1 MNCQEFDNHIYE
13 LAADR
18 LMDAGAR
25 RSALAHA
32 LACRDCSARLGRER
46 MIAENL
52 RAYAES
58 TEEAQASPQL
68 RQNLLAAFT
77 EQHKQRVDLQPVVPS
92 GPSAGAPVIAFTPRA
107 PRRWTQVSLAAAA
120 GLLAL
125 FAIGMFLRWRTSE
138 PTTKP
143 LAKERLRPNPQP
155 TSSPNSSPTPAP
167 AAQPPRKPA
176 ARPLRR
182 ATDNRQLVR
191 ATRSR
196 ETRVLARAT
205 AAKGTEETT
214 AFIPLTY
221 SGGAASDAGSM
232 VVRVEV
238 PRATLLSLGLPL
250 NLERGN
256 SHVKADLLVGD
267 DGITRAIRF
276 VR

>member
-13 LAADR
+13 LAEDR

-25 RSALAHA
+25 RSALAHS
-32 LACRDCSARLGRER
+32 LACRDCSGRLGRER

-58 TEEAQASPQL
+58 TEEAQASPRL

-77 EQHKQRVDLQPVVPS
+77 ELHKQNVDLPPAVPAVPS
-92 GPSAGAPVIAFTPRA
+92 ASAPVIAFTPRV
-107 PRRWTQVSLAAAA
+107 PRRWVQASLAAAA

-138 PTTKP
+138 PTMP
-143 LAKERLRPNPQP
+143 IAKERTPSRPQP
-155 TSSPNSSPTPAP
+155 TSSPVSSPTPAP
-167 AAQPPRKPA
+167 QTQRKPA

-182 ATDNRQLVR
+182 ATDNRQLAR
-191 ATRSR
+191 ATRSG
-196 ETRVLARAT
+196 ESRVLAQT
-205 AAKGTEETT
+205 AAAKSTEETT

-221 SGGAASDAGSM
+221 AGGAASGAGSM

>member
-13 LAADR
+13 LAEDR
-18 LMDAGAR
+18 LIDAGAR
-25 RSALAHA
+25 RSALAHS

-46 MIAENL
+46 MMAENL

-107 PRRWTQVSLAAAA
+107 PRRWARVSLAAAA

-125 FAIGMFLRWRTSE
+125 FAIGMFLRWRTPD
-138 PTTKP
+138 PTP
-143 LAKERLRPNPQP
+143 PIAKDRTPSRPQT
-155 TSSPNSSPTPAP
+155 TSSPVSSPTPAP

-205 AAKGTEETT
+205 AAKSMEETT

-250 NLERGN
+250 NLEHGN

>member
-13 LAADR
+13 LAEGR
-18 LMDAGAR
+18 LIEAGAR
-25 RSALAHA
+25 RSALAHS
-32 LACRDCSARLGRER
+32 LACRDCSARLRRER
-46 MIAENL
+46 VIAENL

-58 TEEAQASPQL
+58 TEEVQASPEL

-77 EQHKQRVDLQPVVPS
+77 EQHKLKADLPPAVPAV
-92 GPSAGAPVIAFTPRA
+92 PLAGAPVLAFTPRP
-107 PRRWTQVSLAAAA
+107 PRRWAQASLAAAA

-138 PTTKP
+138 PMTKP
-143 LAKERLRPNPQP
+143 IAKERLEPKPQP
-155 TSSPNSSPTPAP
+155 TSSPASSPTPAP
-167 AAQPPRKPA
+167 QTQQKPA

-182 ATDNRQLVR
+182 PTDNRQLAR
-191 ATRSR
+191 ATRSGEPR
-196 ETRVLARAT
+196 ALARAT
-205 AAKGTEETT
+205 TAKSTEETT

-221 SGGAASDAGSM
+221 TGGATSEAGSM

-250 NLERGN
+250 NLERGD

>member
-13 LAADR
+13 LAEDR

-25 RSALAHA
+25 RSALAHS

-58 TEEAQASPQL
+58 TEEAQATPQL

-92 GPSAGAPVIAFTPRA
+92 GPSAGAPVLAFTPRA
-107 PRRWTQVSLAAAA
+107 PRRWVQVSLAAAA

-125 FAIGMFLRWRTSE
+125 FAIGMLLRWRTSE
-138 PTTKP
+138 PTTTP
-143 LAKERLRPNPQP
+143 IAKERSEPRPQP
-155 TSSPNSSPTPAP
+155 PSSSVPSPSPVPQT
-167 AAQPPRKPA
+167 QQKPA

-182 ATDNRQLVR
+182 ATDNRQLAR

-196 ETRVLARAT
+196 ELRARARAT
-205 AAKGTEETT
+205 AAKSTEETT

-221 SGGAASDAGSM
+221 TGGVASDAGIM
-232 VVRVEV
+232 IVRVEV